1 MAALFRAAAAL
12 PYFLYLGTHV
22 YICYIFASPWMP
34 EEHCVIGPP
43 GAAAPPGLTPDFFL
57 CLYSA
62 SAARLRQLE
71 KSDIAMQT

>member
-1 MAALFRAAAAL
+1 MAALVSGGGGASLFSIH
-12 PYFLYLGTHV
+12 TV
-22 YICYIFASPWMP
+22 ICYIFASPWMP

>member
-1 MAALFRAAAAL
+1 MVALVSGGGGASFSIH
-12 PYFLYLGTHV
+12 TTV
-22 YICYIFASPWMP
+22 ICYIFASPWMP

-43 GAAAPPGLTPDFFL
+43 GARAPGLTPDFFL